1 MHKSIVLILTIISLS
16 FSELSARDNAK
27 RIEGL
32 LYSDGKPVSVKIV
45 DGKIASIKKLSAKKA
60 EAGIYI
66 APGLIDIQM
75 NGYMGVDFS
84 DQNLKPEDLKLAI
97 NSLRKIGVT
106 SFLPTVVS
114 NDPSRMKKSLQNL
127 SGMMNDEDIRLS
139 IPCFHLE
146 GPYLSKVKGFRGA
159 HLEKYIKEPDW
170 DEFSNF
176 QEAAKNNI
184 KLITVAPE
192 IKDAVPF
199 IRKCRE
205 KGVVVSL
212 GHHNG
217 NAEEI
222 ETAVEAGATL
232 STHLGNGCANM
243 IDRHKNP
250 LWPQLANDKLTA
262 SIIAD
267 GHHLT
272 KEELQV
278 FYKAKGVDKTILISD
293 AVDLA
298 GLAPGEYN
306 RREKRLILTPDNV
319 VMLPIENVLAG
330 AATPL
335 TICVGNMMK
344 FTECGLANAIQMAT
358 VNPAK
363 LLSLTNLGEIKEGK
377 RADLI
382 MFRINNNKLEIL
394 KTIVNGKVVYSADKA
409 IDNRL

>member
-1 MHKSIVLILTIISLS
+1 MYKSIVLTLTIIFLS
-16 FSELSARDNAK
+16 FSLLSAQNNVK
-27 RIEGL
+27 HIEGL

-45 DGKIASIKKLSAKKA
+45 DGKIASIKHISAKKA
-60 EAGIYI
+60 DTGIYI

-84 DQNLKPEDLKLAI
+84 DLNMKPEDLKLAI

-114 NDPSRMKKSLQNL
+114 ADPAKMKKSFQNL
-127 SGMMNDEDIRLS
+127 AAMLDDEDIRLS

-146 GPYLSKVKGFRGA
+146 GPYLSKVQGFRGA
-159 HLEKYIKEPDW
+159 HLEKYIKDPDW
-170 DEFSNF
+170 DEFSGF
-176 QEAAKNNI
+176 QEASKNNI

-192 IKDAVPF
+192 IKDAIPF
-199 IRKCRE
+199 IRKCIE

-217 NAEEI
+217 NAQEVAA
-222 ETAVEAGATL
+222 AVEAGATL

-250 LWPQLANDKLTA
+250 LWPQLANYQLSA

-272 KEELQV
+272 KEEVQV

-319 VMLPIENVLAG
+319 VMLPVENVLAG

-344 FTECGLANAIQMAT
+344 FTGCGLANAIQMAST
-358 VNPAK
+358 NPAR
-363 LLSLTNLGEIKEGK
+363 LLSLTNIGEIKEGK

-382 MFRINNNKLEIL
+382 MFRITNNKLEVL

>member
-1 MHKSIVLILTIISLS
+1 MYKSIFLVLTALFFS
-16 FSELSARDNAK
+16 FSLLSAQENPK
-27 RIEGL
+27 TIKGL
-32 LYSDGKPVSVKIV
+32 LYSDGKPVSVKIIN
-45 DGKIASIKKLSAKKA
+45 GKIASIKKLPAKKT

-84 DQNLKPEDLKLAI
+84 DLNMKPEDLKLAI

-114 NDPSRMKKSLQNL
+114 ADPARMKKSLQNL
-127 SGMMNDEDIRLS
+127 SAMLDDEDIRLS

-170 DEFSNF
+170 DEFSGF
-176 QEAAKNNI
+176 QEASKNNI
-184 KLITVAPE
+184 KLVTLAPE
-192 IKDAVPF
+192 IKDALSF
-199 IRKCRE
+199 IHKCIV

-217 NAEEI
+217 SAEEI

-250 LWPQLANDKLTA
+250 LWPQLANGKLTA

-335 TICVGNMMK
+335 TICVENMMK
-344 FTECGLANAIQMAT
+344 FTGCGLANAIQMAT

-394 KTIVNGKVVYSADKA
+394 KTIVNGKVVYSANKA